1 MKFFAALCA
10 FAGMTLTASTANA
23 ADPQPCRNPENSMSR
38 VAQRFL
44 QKDLKVP
51 VAVGAHPVQLPEE
64 KVQEWMK
71 KQFTNLGIT
80 WTLPTEREFG
90 GHFHLNAGFNFH
102 GKAMRSVCSMGYYSH
117 KEGTQCSHRAVYSC
131 GEFSTDPKSKI
142 TSRVHEE
149 LTQLIGGWREKA
161 WTTQE

>member
-1 MKFFAALCA
+1 MKSLVALYA
-10 FAGMTLTASTANA
+10 LAGMALIASTANA
-23 ADPQPCRNPENSMSR
+23 ADPQPCRNPETSMSR

-51 VAVGAHPVQLPEE
+51 VAVGAHPVQPPEE

-71 KQFTNLGIT
+71 KQFANLGLT
-80 WTLPTEREFG
+80 WTPPIEHEFG
-90 GHFHLNAGFNFH
+90 GHFHLNAGFKFR

-117 KEGTQCSHRAVYSC
+117 KDGAQCSHRAVYSC
-131 GEFSTDPKSKI
+131 GEFSTDPKSQI

-149 LTQLIGGWREKA
+149 LMQLIGGWREKA